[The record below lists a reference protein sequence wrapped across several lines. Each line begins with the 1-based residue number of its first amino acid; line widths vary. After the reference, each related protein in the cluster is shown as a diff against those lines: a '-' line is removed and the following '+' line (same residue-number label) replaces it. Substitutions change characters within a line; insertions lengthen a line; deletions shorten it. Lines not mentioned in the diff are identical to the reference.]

1 MESPGNRFRED
12 MSIKGIGTDK
22 GTRLG
27 AAPAAETRVLQ
38 MRIEATRANAGRSAG
53 RPRLPRRVYQTLAL
67 LLLAGLFVAAS
78 LAAPPSSPSLG
89 LDSAQAASNRGEL
102 RDKLDENQRKLGEIR
117 KNIDQAEATKKAAL
131 QDISSLDQKIDG
143 LEGELATVTRQRD
156 AAEAKL
162 SETRAELDRLETAIR
177 ERQKTLDKARQDLSI
192 QQERVGERAAAIY
205 KGGRVAY
212 VEMLLNTERLLDLI
226 NRMDLLNRVIEQDQ
240 DVLNEIERLRTK
252 VAREKDSLEQDQAQV
267 AKVEAEQAKTTTRL
281 EELVGLRVATLQE
294 LDGARDAKQ
303 AIVAKA
309 ETDKAA
315 WEKQENSLLAESNS
329 IEAELRS
336 IASTP
341 AAGSVSGTGQMI
353 WPVSGRISSS
363 FGYRVHPIF
372 KTRKMHTGVDLAV
385 GAGTPIKAADAGTV
399 VFAGWRGGYGKTVII
414 SHGGG
419 LTTLYAHQSSLLVSN
434 GQSVGKGSQVGRVGS
449 TGYSTGPHLHFEVR
463 RNGSPVNP
471 LNFL

>member
-1 MESPGNRFRED
+1 
-12 MSIKGIGTDK
+12 MSIRGIGK
-22 GTRLG
+22 RGTRPG
-27 AAPAAETRVLQ
+27 AASAAKTRTPE
-38 MRIEATRANAGRSAG
+38 MRAQATQAEADRGLG
-53 RPRLPRRVYQTLAL
+53 LPRLSRSRSRALAL

-78 LAAPPSSPSLG
+78 LLAPPSTRPPG
-89 LDSAQAASNRGEL
+89 LDSAQAATSRAQL
-102 RDKLDENQRKLGEIR
+102 RDKLDETQRKLGEIR

-143 LEGELATVTRQRD
+143 LEGELATVTRKRD

-177 ERQKTLDKARQDLSI
+177 ERQKTLDKARQDLRV

-205 KGGRVAY
+205 KGGRIAY
-212 VEMLLNTERLLDLI
+212 VEILLNTERLLDLI

-267 AKVEAEQAKTTTRL
+267 AKMEAEQAETTAHL
-281 EELVGLRVATLQE
+281 EELVGLRVTTLRE

-329 IEAELRS
+329 IEAELRG

-341 AAGSVSGTGQMI
+341 AAGSVQGTGQMM

-372 KTRKMHTGVDLAV
+372 KTRRMHTGIDIAV

-399 VFAGWRGGYGKTVII
+399 VYAGWRGGYGKTVII

-419 LTTLYAHQSSLLVSN
+419 LTTLYAHQSALLVSN